1 MADPRILTLPAR
13 AGLQWLRS
21 GVRLFLRQPL
31 MLFLLVALGPLLV
44 LLTLALLPVVG
55 QAICLLLTP
64 VLAVGM
70 LSVCRAVDQ
79 GTTPGLG
86 SYTAALL
93 VPGARL
99 QLLKIGVYYALV
111 AGLLASAWSLLP
123 DEPPAPAAASTGSAA
138 GPREASH
145 DASRDAG
152 RDAGLDAIRGAGA
165 DAGADE
171 GGAAAAVPGDAAA
184 TAAAPPAAV
193 PIEPPAA
200 VPIEPPAAAPVEPPA
215 TVPVEPPAPAAVAP
229 TPLRVLV
236 LGASLAVWLPL
247 QMTIWF
253 APVLCA
259 WHGMTAGKALF
270 FSFFACWR
278 NRGPMILFLSALLG
292 GFFLALVL
300 CAAVVT
306 ALGAGDRAAQYLLA
320 PLPLLVLAI
329 AQTSN
334 LTIYRAVVDGGTVVE
349 AGAAPA

>member
-1 MADPRILTLPAR
+1 MAGPRIRTLPAR

-31 MLFLLVALGPLLV
+31 MLFVLVALGPLLV

-123 DEPPAPAAASTGSAA
+123 DEPPAPAAASAGSAA
-138 GPREASH
+138 GGREAGH

-152 RDAGLDAIRGAGA
+152 RDAG
-165 DAGADE
+165 AGADE
-171 GGAAAAVPGDAAA
+171 GGAGAAGAARGG
-184 TAAAPPAAV
+184 PPAASGGAGAGGGAAG
-193 PIEPPAA
+193 PP
-200 VPIEPPAAAPVEPPA
+200 PPAAAPVEPP
-215 TVPVEPPAPAAVAP
+215 PAAAMAL

-278 NRGPMILFLSALLG
+278 NRGPMVLFLSALLG
-292 GFFLALVL
+292 AFFLALVL

-334 LTIYRAVVDGGTVVE
+334 LTIYRAVVDGGEVVDV
-349 AGAAPA
+349 GAAPA